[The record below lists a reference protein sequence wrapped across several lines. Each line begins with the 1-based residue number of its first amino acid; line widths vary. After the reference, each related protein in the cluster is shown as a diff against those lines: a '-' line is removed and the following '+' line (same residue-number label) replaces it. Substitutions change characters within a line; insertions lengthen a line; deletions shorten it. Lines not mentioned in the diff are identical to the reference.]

1 MLSLTE
7 PKTVDTFLG
16 DLCVDGFNFA
26 GRVQFNMVVLLLLT
40 LLPLPLPFP
49 VRFDFDGDSL
59 SVFGA

>member
-16 DLCVDGFNFA
+16 DLCVDGLIFA
-26 GRVQFNMVVLLLLT
+26 GRVQVNVVVL

-59 SVFGA
+59 SVLGA

>member
-1 MLSLTE
+1 MWSLTE

-16 DLCVDGFNFA
+16 DLCVDGFIFA
-26 GRVQFNMVVLLLLT
+26 GRVQINVVVL

-49 VRFDFDGDSL
+49 VRFDFDSL